1 MRKLRTLLDVLHQA
15 GFGTISGMFLVAF
28 LLCSVA
34 VWLSDPASLTLGDGL
49 WFSFETA
56 TTIGFG
62 DIAAATPVARIITV
76 VLSVISIF
84 YVAMLTGVAVSYTN
98 ALIKL
103 RQKETMTRFID
114 DLEHLDELDHDELAA
129 LSERVK
135 DFRRHQR

>member
-1 MRKLRTLLDVLHQA
+1 MRKLRTLLDVLRQA
-15 GFGTISGMFLVAF
+15 GFGSITAMFLGAF

-34 VWLSDPASLTLGDGL
+34 VWLSDPGALTLGDGL

-62 DIAAATPVARIITV
+62 DIAAATPVARVITV

-84 YVAMLTGVAVSYTN
+84 YVAMLTGIAVGYTTT
-98 ALIKL
+98 LIKL

-114 DLEHLDELDHDELAA
+114 DLEHLDELDRDELVA
-129 LSERVK
+129 LSDRVR